1 VKHTDGT
8 SWLQAGKMLQIWTI
22 ATTAVTV
29 FKIISDGTARTLRA
43 LFKNAEGILVSDRA
57 TALKFWVMKNRQIC
71 WAHLLRK
78 FISFSERDGPTGT
91 YGRELLEY
99 TGIMFDYYWRY
110 KEGRFSSSLFRE
122 RMAPLQKQ
130 FEAVLARAAAAGI
143 KGLSGSCED
152 ILAHREALWTFVT
165 KPGLEPTNNNAER
178 ELRRFV
184 LWRKRCFGSQSQ
196 RGNDYAERMMTV
208 VHTARKQNKPL
219 LSFLTAVCEAER
231 DGTPLPSLL
240 S

>member
-1 VKHTDGT
+1 
-8 SWLQAGKMLQIWTI
+8 
-22 ATTAVTV
+22 
-29 FKIISDGTARTLRA
+29 LR
-43 LFKNAEGILVSDRA
+43 N
-57 TALKFWVMKNRQIC
+57 
-71 WAHLLRK
+71 
-78 FISFSERDGPTGT
+78 FISFSERDGPTGA

-99 TGIMFDYYWRY
+99 TGIMFESYWMY
-110 KEGRFSSSLFRE
+110 KEERLSNAGFRV

-165 KPGLEPTNNNAER
+165 KPGVEPTNNNAER

-231 DGTPLPSLL
+231 DGRPLPSLL